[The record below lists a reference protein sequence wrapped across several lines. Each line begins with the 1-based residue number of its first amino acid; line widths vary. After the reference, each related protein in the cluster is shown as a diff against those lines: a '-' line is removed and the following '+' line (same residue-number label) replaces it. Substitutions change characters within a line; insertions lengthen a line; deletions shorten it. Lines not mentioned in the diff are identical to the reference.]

1 VVFAKIGKLISGR
14 KFPVLRQSAIRLAQC
29 HKLVP
34 CIQRGRDDYHEY
46 APPYPGREPG
56 MIDTYATER
65 SRKRRIFF
73 GWYMV
78 AASIVTNTIF
88 SAAYFQGFGVLILP
102 IERTFGWD
110 RWVISAAM
118 SLRQLESG
126 IVSPAVGFLLDRF
139 SARKLI
145 FWSAVISG
153 IGFIGLGF
161 TTGIVT
167 FFLCFVVISLGA
179 SGVSHAVTWPVI
191 ISRWFRRNRGLATG
205 LAVTG
210 PIFGSPLVILN
221 TQIEEAYGWRVVL
234 FGYGALVLVGVTLL
248 SMLVRDR
255 PEPYGLRP
263 DGDPPEE
270 SASAERSSGP
280 SRRRMDAGLTLRAVF
295 RTKEFWLFTSY
306 LSGTFAVNS
315 AVQGHMIP
323 YFQQDIGLSAAWAAV
338 VMSMVFIISGIGR
351 IGGGYLLDRIDYRLV
366 LAVVAAMMGFALL
379 YLQVVAVKTV
389 WATLP
394 FALLF
399 GVSFGCLVPMRGAV
413 GSIMFGTRAIG
424 QVLGLLQGGPIAAG
438 VIGPLVMGLIF
449 DLHGNYSAAIW
460 GLIAISA
467 FMMPLSLAM
476 ASPAELAERIGQQR
490 N

>member
-1 VVFAKIGKLISGR
+1 
-14 KFPVLRQSAIRLAQC
+14 
-29 HKLVP
+29 
-34 CIQRGRDDYHEY
+34 
-46 APPYPGREPG
+46 
-56 MIDTYATER
+56 MNDTLPTEKSVKKR
-65 SRKRRIFF
+65 RRIFF

-110 RWVISAAM
+110 RWVVSAAM

-126 IVSPAVGFLLDRF
+126 VISPAVGFLLDRF

-145 FWSAVISG
+145 FWSAIISG
-153 IGFIGLGF
+153 VGFIGLSF
-161 TTGIVT
+161 TKGIVT
-167 FFLCFVVISLGA
+167 FFLSFVVISLGA

-210 PIFGSPLVILN
+210 PIFGSPIVILN
-221 TQIEEAYGWRVVL
+221 TQIEAAHGWRVVL
-234 FGYGALVLVGVTLL
+234 LGYGALVLVGVTLL

-263 DGDPPEE
+263 DGDPLEE
-270 SASAERSSGP
+270 GAATENPTGSSLH
-280 SRRRMDAGLTLRAVF
+280 RTDAGLTLRAVF

-323 YFQQDIGLSAAWAAV
+323 YFQQDIGLTAAWAAV
-338 VMSMVFIISGIGR
+338 VMSMVFVISGIGR
-351 IGGGYLLDRIDYRLV
+351 IGGGYLLDRMDYRLV
-366 LAVVAAMMGFALL
+366 LAVVAAMMGIGLL
-379 YLQVVAVKTV
+379 YLQVVTVKTV

-394 FALLF
+394 FALMF

-413 GSIMFGTRAIG
+413 GSIMFGTRSIG
-424 QVLGLLQGGPIAAG
+424 KVLGLLQGGPIAAG
-438 VIGPLVMGLIF
+438 VVGPFVMGMIF
-449 DLHGNYSAAIW
+449 DLHGNYSMGIW
-460 GLIAISA
+460 GLIVISA
-467 FMMPLSLAM
+467 LMMPLSLAM
-476 ASPAELAERIGQQR
+476 ASPAELAKRIGQQR
-490 N
+490 I

>member
-1 VVFAKIGKLISGR
+1 VINTHATEKSGR
-14 KFPVLRQSAIRLAQC
+14 
-29 HKLVP
+29 
-34 CIQRGRDDYHEY
+34 
-46 APPYPGREPG
+46 
-56 MIDTYATER
+56 
-65 SRKRRIFF
+65 RRIFY

-78 AASIVTNTIF
+78 AASVAANTIF

-102 IERTFGWD
+102 IERAFGWD
-110 RWVISAAM
+110 RWVISAAL

-153 IGFIGLGF
+153 VGFIGLGF

-179 SGVSHAVTWPVI
+179 SGISHAVTWPVI

-221 TQIEEAYGWRVVL
+221 TQIEEAHGWRVVL
-234 FGYGALVLVGVTLL
+234 FAYGALVLIGVTLL

-263 DGDPPEE
+263 DGDPPED
-270 SASAERSSGP
+270 SASTERSSGP
-280 SRRRMDAGLTLRAVF
+280 LGRRTDAGLTLHAVL

-323 YFQQDIGLSAAWAAV
+323 YFQQDIGLTAAWAAV

-351 IGGGYLLDRIDYRLV
+351 IGGGYLLDRMDYRLV
-366 LAVVAAMMGFALL
+366 LAVVAAMMGLALL
-379 YLQVVAVKTV
+379 YLQVVPVKTV
-389 WATLP
+389 SATLP
-394 FALLF
+394 FALMF

-424 QVLGLLQGGPIAAG
+424 KVLGILQGGPIAAG
-438 VIGPLVMGLIF
+438 VIGPFVMGMIF
-449 DLHGNYSAAIW
+449 DLHGNYSVAIW

-467 FMMPLSLAM
+467 LVMPLSLAM
-476 ASPAELAERIGQQR
+476 ASPAELAKRIGQQR
-490 N
+490 INDKGS

>member
-1 VVFAKIGKLISGR
+1 
-14 KFPVLRQSAIRLAQC
+14 
-29 HKLVP
+29 
-34 CIQRGRDDYHEY
+34 
-46 APPYPGREPG
+46 
-56 MIDTYATER
+56 MIDTHVTE
-65 SRKRRIFF
+65 KPGKIGGRIFY

-78 AASIVTNTIF
+78 AASIMANTIF

-110 RWVISAAM
+110 RWVVSAAM

-153 IGFIGLGF
+153 AGFIGLGF

-210 PIFGSPLVILN
+210 PIFGSPIVILN

-234 FGYGALVLVGVTLL
+234 FGYGALILVGVTLL

-270 SASAERSSGP
+270 DASTERPTGSSL
-280 SRRRMDAGLTLRAVF
+280 RRTDAGLTLRAVF

-323 YFQQDIGLSAAWAAV
+323 YFQQDIGLTAAWAAV

-351 IGGGYLLDRIDYRLV
+351 IGGGYLLDRMDYRVV
-366 LAVVAAMMGFALL
+366 LAVVAAMMGIGLL
-379 YLQVVAVKTV
+379 YLQVVAVRTV

-394 FALLF
+394 FALMF

-424 QVLGLLQGGPIAAG
+424 KVLGILQGGPIAAG
-438 VIGPLVMGLIF
+438 VIGPLVMGMIF

-460 GLIAISA
+460 GLIVVSA
-467 FMMPLSLAM
+467 LMMPLSLAM
-476 ASPAELAERIGQQR
+476 ASPAELAKRIGQQCTSDKGS
-490 N
+490 

>member
-1 VVFAKIGKLISGR
+1 MSDTHVTEKSGKKG
-14 KFPVLRQSAIRLAQC
+14 
-29 HKLVP
+29 
-34 CIQRGRDDYHEY
+34 
-46 APPYPGREPG
+46 
-56 MIDTYATER
+56 
-65 SRKRRIFF
+65 RIFF

-78 AASIVTNTIF
+78 AASVVANTIF

-153 IGFIGLGF
+153 LGFIGLGF
-161 TTGIVT
+161 TSGIVM

-205 LAVTG
+205 IAVTG
-210 PIFGSPLVILN
+210 PIFGSPIVILN

-234 FGYGALVLVGVTLL
+234 FGYGILILVGITLL

-263 DGDPPEE
+263 DGDPPEDSVTKE
-270 SASAERSSGP
+270 HHAGSP
-280 SRRRMDAGLTLRAVF
+280 RRIDAGLTMHAVF

-338 VMSMVFIISGIGR
+338 VMSMVFVISGIGR
-351 IGGGYLLDRIDYRLV
+351 IGGGYLLDRMDYRLV
-366 LAVVAAMMGFALL
+366 LAVVAAMMGLGLL
-379 YLQVVAVKTV
+379 YLQVVPVKTV

-394 FALLF
+394 FAVMF
-399 GVSFGCLVPMRGAV
+399 GVSFGCLVPMRGTV
-413 GSIMFGTRAIG
+413 GSIMFGTRTIG
-424 QVLGLLQGGPIAAG
+424 GILGLLQGGPIAAG
-438 VIGPLVMGLIF
+438 VIGPFVMGLIF
-449 DLHGNYSAAIW
+449 DVNGNYSTAIW
-460 GLIAISA
+460 GLIVISA
-467 FMMPLSLAM
+467 LMIPMSLAM
-476 ASPAELAERIGQQR
+476 GSPVDLARRIR
-490 N
+490 AADSNRDS

>member
-1 VVFAKIGKLISGR
+1 
-14 KFPVLRQSAIRLAQC
+14 
-29 HKLVP
+29 
-34 CIQRGRDDYHEY
+34 
-46 APPYPGREPG
+46 
-56 MIDTYATER
+56 MIDTLVPEKAGA
-65 SRKRRIFF
+65 KRRIFF

-110 RWVISAAM
+110 RWVVSAAM

-126 IVSPAVGFLLDRF
+126 IVSPAVGFLLDRY

-153 IGFIGLGF
+153 AGFIGLSF

-167 FFLCFVVISLGA
+167 FFLFFVVISLGA

-210 PIFGSPLVILN
+210 PIFGSPLVIMN

-234 FGYGALVLVGVTLL
+234 IGYGVLILVGITLL
-248 SMLVRDR
+248 SMVVRDG

-270 SASAERSSGP
+270 GASTERATGP
-280 SRRRMDAGLTLRAVF
+280 SPRPANAGLTLRAVF
-295 RTKEFWLFTSY
+295 HTKEFWLFTSY

-315 AVQGHMIP
+315 AVQVHMIP
-323 YFQQDIGLSAAWAAV
+323 YFQQDLGFTATWAAV
-338 VMSMVFIISGIGR
+338 VMSIVFVISGIGR
-351 IGGGYLLDRIDYRLV
+351 IGGGYLLDRMDYRVV

-379 YLQVVAVKTV
+379 YLQIVPVNTVA
-389 WATLP
+389 ATLP

-413 GSIMFGTRAIG
+413 GSLMFGTRTIG
-424 QVLGLLQGGPIAAG
+424 GVLGLLQGGPIAAG
-438 VIGPLVMGLIF
+438 VIGPFVMGIIF
-449 DLHGNYSAAIW
+449 DLNGSYSAAIW
-460 GLIAISA
+460 GLVIISA
-467 FMMPLSLAM
+467 LMMPVSLAM
-476 ASPAELAERIGQQR
+476 ASPAELAKRIGR
-490 N
+490 

>member
-1 VVFAKIGKLISGR
+1 LTDTHVTEYSGKKG
-14 KFPVLRQSAIRLAQC
+14 
-29 HKLVP
+29 
-34 CIQRGRDDYHEY
+34 
-46 APPYPGREPG
+46 
-56 MIDTYATER
+56 
-65 SRKRRIFF
+65 RIFF

-78 AASIVTNTIF
+78 AASVMANTIF

-102 IERTFGWD
+102 MERTFGWD

-126 IVSPAVGFLLDRF
+126 IVSPAVGFLLDRV

-153 IGFIGLGF
+153 TGFIGLGF
-161 TTGIVT
+161 TTGIMM
-167 FFLCFVVISLGA
+167 FFFCFVVISLGA

-210 PIFGSPLVILN
+210 PIFGSPIVILN

-234 FGYGALVLVGVTLL
+234 FGYGILILVGITLL

-263 DGDPPEE
+263 DGDPPED
-270 SASAERSSGP
+270 SAAIEHPSGP
-280 SRRRMDAGLTLRAVF
+280 AYRRTDAGLTLHAVF

-315 AVQGHMIP
+315 AVQAHMIP

-351 IGGGYLLDRIDYRLV
+351 IGGGYLLDRMDYRLV
-366 LAVVAAMMGFALL
+366 LAVVTAMMGLGLL
-379 YLQVVAVKTV
+379 YLQVVPVKTV

-394 FALLF
+394 FAVMF
-399 GVSFGCLVPMRGAV
+399 GISFGCLVPMRGAV
-413 GSIMFGTRAIG
+413 GSIMFGTRTIG
-424 QVLGLLQGGPIAAG
+424 GILGLLQGGPIAAG

-449 DLHGNYSAAIW
+449 DLNGNYSTAIW
-460 GLIAISA
+460 GLIVISA
-467 FMMPLSLAM
+467 LMIPLSLAM
-476 ASPAELAERIGQQR
+476 GSPAELAKRIGASDSDTLLT
-490 N
+490 

>member
-1 VVFAKIGKLISGR
+1 MIHL
-14 KFPVLRQSAIRLAQC
+14 SAARNSE
-29 HKLVP
+29 P
-34 CIQRGRDDYHEY
+34 RG
-46 APPYPGREPG
+46 
-56 MIDTYATER
+56 
-65 SRKRRIFF
+65 IFF

-78 AASIVTNTIF
+78 VASVLTNTIF

-102 IERTFGWD
+102 IERAFGWD

-153 IGFIGLGF
+153 FGFIGLGF
-161 TTGIVT
+161 TASIAT
-167 FFLCFVVISLGA
+167 FFLWFVIISLGA

-191 ISRWFRRNRGLATG
+191 ISRWFRRKRGLATG

-210 PIFGSPLVILN
+210 PIFGSPIVILN
-221 TQIEEAYGWRVVL
+221 TQIEQAYGWRVVL
-234 FGYGALVLVGVTLL
+234 FVYGGLILLGVTLL

-270 SASAERSSGP
+270 RSAENETVQSLCRADP
-280 SRRRMDAGLTLRAVF
+280 GLTFRAVL

-306 LSGTFAVNS
+306 LSGTFAINS

-351 IGGGYLLDRIDYRLV
+351 IGGGYLLDRVDYRLV
-366 LAVVAAMMGFALL
+366 LAIVAAMMGLGLL
-379 YLQVVAVKTV
+379 YLQVLGAKSVLE
-389 WATLP
+389 TLP
-394 FALLF
+394 FALMF
-399 GVSFGCLVPMRGAV
+399 GVSFGCLVPMRGTV

-424 QVLGLLQGGPIAAG
+424 KVLGLLQGGPIAAG
-438 VIGPLVMGLIF
+438 VVGPMVMGMIF

-460 GLIAISA
+460 GLIVISA
-467 FMMPLSLAM
+467 FMIPLSLAM
-476 ASPAELAERIGQQR
+476 ASPAALAIRIEQQR
-490 N
+490 ISEKNH

>member
-1 VVFAKIGKLISGR
+1 MIATHAAEKSGR
-14 KFPVLRQSAIRLAQC
+14 
-29 HKLVP
+29 
-34 CIQRGRDDYHEY
+34 
-46 APPYPGREPG
+46 
-56 MIDTYATER
+56 
-65 SRKRRIFF
+65 RRIFF

-78 AASIVTNTIF
+78 ATSIVTNTIF
-88 SAAYFQGFGVLILP
+88 SAAYFQGFGVLIIP

-153 IGFIGLGF
+153 VGFIGLGF

-167 FFLCFVVISLGA
+167 FFLFFVVISLGA

-221 TQIEEAYGWRVVL
+221 TQIEEVHGWRVVL
-234 FGYGALVLVGVTLL
+234 LGYGIVVLVGITLL

-263 DGDPPEE
+263 DGDPLEE
-270 SASAERSSGP
+270 GASTEHPTGP
-280 SRRRMDAGLTLRAVF
+280 SRRRTDAGLTLRAVL

-315 AVQGHMIP
+315 AVQVHMIP
-323 YFQQDIGLSAAWAAV
+323 YFQQDIGLTAAWAAV
-338 VMSMVFIISGIGR
+338 VMSFVFILSGIGR
-351 IGGGYLLDRIDYRLV
+351 IGGGYLLDRTDYRLV
-366 LAVVAAMMGFALL
+366 LAVVAAMMGFSLL
-379 YLQVVAVKTV
+379 YLQVVDVKTV
-389 WATLP
+389 SATLP
-394 FALLF
+394 FALMF

-413 GSIMFGTRAIG
+413 GSIMFGTRTIG
-424 QVLGLLQGGPIAAG
+424 GILGLLQGGPIAAG

-449 DLHGNYSAAIW
+449 DLNGSYSTAIW
-460 GLIAISA
+460 GLIVISA
-467 FMMPLSLAM
+467 FMIPLSLAM
-476 ASPAELAERIGQQR
+476 ASPAELANRIERQPIGDKGS
-490 N
+490 

>member
-1 VVFAKIGKLISGR
+1 
-14 KFPVLRQSAIRLAQC
+14 
-29 HKLVP
+29 
-34 CIQRGRDDYHEY
+34 
-46 APPYPGREPG
+46 
-56 MIDTYATER
+56 MIDSHGSKKTGK
-65 SRKRRIFF
+65 SGRRIFF

-78 AASIVTNTIF
+78 AASVVANTIF
-88 SAAYFQGFGVLILP
+88 SAAYFQGFGVLIIP

-126 IVSPAVGFLLDRF
+126 IISPAVGFLLDRF
-139 SARKLI
+139 SARRLI
-145 FWSAVISG
+145 FWSAIVSG
-153 IGFIGLGF
+153 AGFIGLSF
-161 TTGIVT
+161 TNGIVT

-191 ISRWFRRNRGLATG
+191 ISRWFRRNRGLAMG

-210 PIFGSPLVILN
+210 PIFGSPIVILN
-221 TQIEEAYGWRVVL
+221 TQIEETYGWRVVL
-234 FGYGALVLVGVTLL
+234 LGYGILVLVGIALL

-255 PEPYGLRP
+255 PELYGVRP

-270 SASAERSSGP
+270 GASMERPTGP
-280 SRRRMDAGLTLRAVF
+280 SRRRTDAGLTLHAVL

-315 AVQGHMIP
+315 AVQIHMIP
-323 YFQQDIGLSAAWAAV
+323 YFQQDIGLTAAWAAV

-351 IGGGYLLDRIDYRLV
+351 IGGGYLFDRIDYRFV

-379 YLQVVAVKTV
+379 YLQLVPVKTV
-389 WATLP
+389 SATLP
-394 FALLF
+394 FALMF

-424 QVLGLLQGGPIAAG
+424 GILGLLQGGPVAAG
-438 VIGPLVMGLIF
+438 VIGPLVMGIIF
-449 DLHGNYSAAIW
+449 DLKGSYSSAIW
-460 GLIAISA
+460 GLIVVSA
-467 FMMPLSLAM
+467 FMVPVSLAM
-476 ASPAELAERIGQQR
+476 ASPAELAKRIGQQR
-490 N
+490 IGDQGS

>member
-1 VVFAKIGKLISGR
+1 LTDTHVTEKSGKKG
-14 KFPVLRQSAIRLAQC
+14 
-29 HKLVP
+29 
-34 CIQRGRDDYHEY
+34 
-46 APPYPGREPG
+46 
-56 MIDTYATER
+56 
-65 SRKRRIFF
+65 RIFF

-78 AASIVTNTIF
+78 AASVVANTIF

-139 SARKLI
+139 SARRLI
-145 FWSAVISG
+145 FWSAIISG
-153 IGFIGLGF
+153 LGFIGLGF
-161 TTGIVT
+161 TSGIVM

-179 SGVSHAVTWPVI
+179 SGISHAVTWPVI

-210 PIFGSPLVILN
+210 PIFGSPIVILN

-234 FGYGALVLVGVTLL
+234 FGYGILILVGITLL

-255 PEPYGLRP
+255 PEPYGMRP
-263 DGDPPEE
+263 DGDPPEDSVTKE
-270 SASAERSSGP
+270 HHAGSA
-280 SRRRMDAGLTLRAVF
+280 RRIDAGLTMHAVF

-351 IGGGYLLDRIDYRLV
+351 IGGGYLLDRMDYRLV
-366 LAVVAAMMGFALL
+366 LAVVAAMMGLGLL
-379 YLQVVAVKTV
+379 YLQVVPVKTV

-394 FALLF
+394 FAVMF
-399 GVSFGCLVPMRGAV
+399 GVSFGCLVPMRGTV
-413 GSIMFGTRAIG
+413 GSIMFGTRTIG
-424 QVLGLLQGGPIAAG
+424 GILGLLQGGPIAAG
-438 VIGPLVMGLIF
+438 VIGPFVMGLIF
-449 DLHGNYSAAIW
+449 DLNGNYSTAIW
-460 GLIAISA
+460 GLIVISA
-467 FMMPLSLAM
+467 LMIPMSLAM
-476 ASPAELAERIGQQR
+476 GSPADLARRIR
-490 N
+490 AADSDRRS

>member
-1 VVFAKIGKLISGR
+1 MIATHTDKSG
-14 KFPVLRQSAIRLAQC
+14 
-29 HKLVP
+29 
-34 CIQRGRDDYHEY
+34 
-46 APPYPGREPG
+46 
-56 MIDTYATER
+56 
-65 SRKRRIFF
+65 KRRIFF

-102 IERTFGWD
+102 IERAFGWD

-145 FWSAVISG
+145 FCSAVISG
-153 IGFIGLGF
+153 AGFIGLGF

-167 FFLCFVVISLGA
+167 FFLFFVIISLGA

-234 FGYGALVLVGVTLL
+234 FGYGALILIGVTLL
-248 SMLVRDR
+248 SLLVRDR

-263 DGDPPEE
+263 DGDSPEE
-270 SASAERSSGP
+270 GASAERPTGA
-280 SRRRMDAGLTLRAVF
+280 SRRAMDAGLTLRAVL

-315 AVQGHMIP
+315 AVQVHMIP
-323 YFQQDIGLSAAWAAV
+323 YFQQDIGLTAAWAAV
-338 VMSMVFIISGIGR
+338 VMSMVFILSGIGR
-351 IGGGYLLDRIDYRLV
+351 IGGGYLLDRMDYRLV

-379 YLQVVAVKTV
+379 YLQVMGVKTV
-389 WATLP
+389 LATLP
-394 FALLF
+394 FALTF

-413 GSIMFGTRAIG
+413 GSIMFGTRTIG
-424 QVLGLLQGGPIAAG
+424 GILGLLQGGPIAAG
-438 VIGPLVMGLIF
+438 VVGPLVMGLIF

-460 GLIAISA
+460 GLIVISA
-467 FMMPLSLAM
+467 LMVPMSLAM
-476 ASPAELAERIGQQR
+476 ASPAELARRMELE
-490 N
+490 

>member
-1 VVFAKIGKLISGR
+1 MIATHSGKSG
-14 KFPVLRQSAIRLAQC
+14 
-29 HKLVP
+29 
-34 CIQRGRDDYHEY
+34 
-46 APPYPGREPG
+46 
-56 MIDTYATER
+56 
-65 SRKRRIFF
+65 KRRIFF

-78 AASIVTNTIF
+78 AASVVTNTIF
-88 SAAYFQGFGVLILP
+88 SAAYFQGFGILILP

-139 SARKLI
+139 SARRLI
-145 FWSAVISG
+145 FCSAVISG
-153 IGFIGLGF
+153 VGFIGLSF
-161 TTGIVT
+161 TNGIAA
-167 FFLCFVVISLGA
+167 FFLCFVIISLGA

-210 PIFGSPLVILN
+210 PIFGSPIVVLN
-221 TQIEEAYGWRVVL
+221 TQIEEAYGWRIVL
-234 FGYGALVLVGVTLL
+234 LGYGILILIGVTLL

-270 SASAERSSGP
+270 SDSIEHSTVP
-280 SRRRMDAGLTLRAVF
+280 SRRRTDAGLTMHAVL
-295 RTKEFWLFTSY
+295 RTKEFWLFTGY

-315 AVQGHMIP
+315 AVQLHMIP
-323 YFQQDIGLSAAWAAV
+323 YFQQDIGFTATWAAV

-351 IGGGYLLDRIDYRLV
+351 IGGGYLLDRMDYRIV
-366 LAVVAAMMGFALL
+366 LAVVAAMMGIGLL
-379 YLQVVAVKTV
+379 YLQLVAVKTI

-394 FALLF
+394 FALMF

-413 GSIMFGTRAIG
+413 GSIMFGTRTIG
-424 QVLGLLQGGPIAAG
+424 GVLGLLQGGPIAAG
-438 VIGPLVMGLIF
+438 VIGPFVMGMIF
-449 DLHGNYSAAIW
+449 DLNGNYSVGIW
-460 GLIAISA
+460 GLIVISA
-467 FMMPLSLAM
+467 FMVPVSLAM
-476 ASPAELAERIGQQR
+476 ASPAELAKRIGKQR
-490 N
+490 LD

>member
-1 VVFAKIGKLISGR
+1 M
-14 KFPVLRQSAIRLAQC
+14 
-29 HKLVP
+29 
-34 CIQRGRDDYHEY
+34 
-46 APPYPGREPG
+46 EPG
-56 MIDTYATER
+56 LTDTHATEK
-65 SRKRRIFF
+65 SGKKRRQIFY

-78 AASIVTNTIF
+78 AASVAVNTIF

-102 IERTFGWD
+102 IERAFGWD

-145 FWSAVISG
+145 FWSAVIAG
-153 IGFIGLGF
+153 AGFIGLGF
-161 TTGIVT
+161 TVGIVT
-167 FFLCFVVISLGA
+167 FFLFFVVISLGA

-221 TQIEEAYGWRVVL
+221 TQIEEAYGWRFVL
-234 FGYGALVLVGVTLL
+234 FGYGALILVGVTLL
-248 SMLVRDR
+248 SVLVRDR

-270 SASAERSSGP
+270 SASIEHSTGP

-315 AVQGHMIP
+315 AVQVHMIP
-323 YFQQDIGLSAAWAAV
+323 YFQQDIGLTAASAAV
-338 VMSMVFIISGIGR
+338 VMSFVFILSGIGR
-351 IGGGYLLDRIDYRLV
+351 VGGGYLLDRMDYRLV
-366 LAVVAAMMGFALL
+366 LAVVAAMMGLGLL

-389 WATLP
+389 WTTLP

-413 GSIMFGTRAIG
+413 GSIMFGTRTIG
-424 QVLGLLQGGPIAAG
+424 GILGVLQGGPIAAG
-438 VIGPLVMGLIF
+438 VIGPLVMGIIF
-449 DLHGNYSAAIW
+449 DLNGNYSVAIW
-460 GLIAISA
+460 GLIVISA
-467 FMMPLSLAM
+467 LMVPMSLAM
-476 ASPAELAERIGQQR
+476 ASPAALAKRIAKQA
-490 N
+490 

>member
-1 VVFAKIGKLISGR
+1 MIDSRATEKSGK
-14 KFPVLRQSAIRLAQC
+14 K
-29 HKLVP
+29 
-34 CIQRGRDDYHEY
+34 RGR
-46 APPYPGREPG
+46 
-56 MIDTYATER
+56 
-65 SRKRRIFF
+65 IFY

-78 AASIVTNTIF
+78 AASIVANTIF
-88 SAAYFQGFGVLILP
+88 SAAYFQGFGVLIIP
-102 IERTFGWD
+102 IERAFGWD
-110 RWVISAAM
+110 RWVISAAL

-153 IGFIGLGF
+153 VGFVGLGF
-161 TTGIVT
+161 TTGMVT
-167 FFLCFVVISLGA
+167 FFLFFVVISLGA

-191 ISRWFRRNRGLATG
+191 ISRWFRRNRGLAMG

-221 TQIEEAYGWRVVL
+221 TQIEEAHGWRVVL
-234 FGYGALVLVGVTLL
+234 LGYGVLILVGVTLL

-270 SASAERSSGP
+270 GSTERLIGASHRP
-280 SRRRMDAGLTLRAVF
+280 TDAGLTLPAVL

-315 AVQGHMIP
+315 GVQGHMIP
-323 YFQQDIGLSAAWAAV
+323 YFQQDIGLTAAWAAV

-351 IGGGYLLDRIDYRLV
+351 IGGGYLLDKIDYRLV
-366 LAVVAAMMGFALL
+366 LAVVAAMMGLSLL
-379 YLQVVAVKTV
+379 YLQMVGAKTV
-389 WATLP
+389 LATLP
-394 FALLF
+394 FVLTF

-424 QVLGLLQGGPIAAG
+424 RVVGLLQGAPIAAG
-438 VIGPLVMGLIF
+438 VVGPLVMGVIF
-449 DLHGNYSAAIW
+449 DLNGNYSTAIW

-467 FMMPLSLAM
+467 LMMPLSLAM
-476 ASPAELAERIGQQR
+476 ASPAELAKRIGQQQISQPANAGSDR
-490 N
+490 REVLIKP

>member
-1 VVFAKIGKLISGR
+1 
-14 KFPVLRQSAIRLAQC
+14 
-29 HKLVP
+29 
-34 CIQRGRDDYHEY
+34 
-46 APPYPGREPG
+46 
-56 MIDTYATER
+56 MIDTHVTEKSGR
-65 SRKRRIFF
+65 RRIFF

-78 AASIVTNTIF
+78 AASILTNTIF
-88 SAAYFQGFGVLILP
+88 SAAYFQGFGVLIIP
-102 IERTFGWD
+102 IERAFGWD
-110 RWVISAAM
+110 RWVISAAL

-139 SARKLI
+139 SARRLI

-153 IGFIGLGF
+153 VGFIGLGF

-167 FFLCFVVISLGA
+167 FFLFFVVISLGA

-221 TQIEEAYGWRVVL
+221 TQIEQAYGWRVVL
-234 FGYGALVLVGVTLL
+234 FGYGVLVLVGVTLL

-270 SASAERSSGP
+270 SASIEHSTGL
-280 SRRRMDAGLTLRAVF
+280 SRRGMDTGLTLRAVF

-323 YFQQDIGLSAAWAAV
+323 YFQQDIGLTAAWAAV

-351 IGGGYLLDRIDYRLV
+351 IGGGYLLDRMDYRLV
-366 LAVVAAMMGFALL
+366 LAVVAAMMGIGLL

-394 FALLF
+394 FAVMF
-399 GVSFGCLVPMRGAV
+399 GISFGCLVPMRGAV
-413 GSIMFGTRAIG
+413 GSIMFGTRTIG
-424 QVLGLLQGGPIAAG
+424 GILGLLQGGPIAAG
-438 VIGPLVMGLIF
+438 VIGPLVMGIIF
-449 DLHGNYSAAIW
+449 DLNGNYSTAIW
-460 GLIAISA
+460 GLIVLSA
-467 FMMPLSLAM
+467 LMIPLSLAM
-476 ASPAELAERIGQQR
+476 ASPDELAKRIGEQPIDDKR
-490 N
+490 S

>member
-1 VVFAKIGKLISGR
+1 
-14 KFPVLRQSAIRLAQC
+14 
-29 HKLVP
+29 
-34 CIQRGRDDYHEY
+34 
-46 APPYPGREPG
+46 
-56 MIDTYATER
+56 MIYTHATEK
-65 SRKRRIFF
+65 SGKRRIFY
-73 GWYMV
+73 GWYIV
-78 AASIVTNTIF
+78 AASAAANTIF

-102 IERTFGWD
+102 LERTFGWD
-110 RWVISAAM
+110 RWVVSAAM

-139 SARKLI
+139 SARRLI

-153 IGFIGLGF
+153 VGFIGLGF

-167 FFLCFVVISLGA
+167 FFLFFVVISLGA

-210 PIFGSPLVILN
+210 PIFGSPIVILN
-221 TQIEEAYGWRVVL
+221 TQIEAAYGWRFVL
-234 FGYGALVLVGVTLL
+234 LGYGILILIGVTLL

-263 DGDPPEE
+263 DGDAAEE
-270 SASAERSSGP
+270 GASTERPTGSSL
-280 SRRRMDAGLTLRAVF
+280 RRTDGGLTLRAVF

-394 FALLF
+394 FALMF

-424 QVLGLLQGGPIAAG
+424 GILGLLQGGSIAAG
-438 VIGPLVMGLIF
+438 VIGPLVMGIIF
-449 DLHGNYSAAIW
+449 DLNGNYSAAIW
-460 GLIAISA
+460 GLIVVSA
-467 FMMPLSLAM
+467 LMIPMSLAM
-476 ASPAELAERIGQQR
+476 ASPAELATRIGQQR
-490 N
+490 TVDKGS

>member
-1 VVFAKIGKLISGR
+1 
-14 KFPVLRQSAIRLAQC
+14 
-29 HKLVP
+29 
-34 CIQRGRDDYHEY
+34 
-46 APPYPGREPG
+46 
-56 MIDTYATER
+56 MIDTHATEKSAKIR
-65 SRKRRIFF
+65 RRIFY

-78 AASIVTNTIF
+78 AASVVTNTIF

-102 IERTFGWD
+102 IERAFGWD

-153 IGFIGLGF
+153 VGFIGLGF

-221 TQIEEAYGWRVVL
+221 TQIEEAHGWRVVL
-234 FGYGALVLVGVTLL
+234 FVYGALVLVGVTLL
-248 SMLVRDR
+248 SMMVRDR

-270 SASAERSSGP
+270 GASTERPAGS
-280 SRRRMDAGLTLRAVF
+280 SRRRTDAGLTLRAVL

-323 YFQQDIGLSAAWAAV
+323 YFQQDIGLTAAWAAV

-366 LAVVAAMMGFALL
+366 LAVVAAMMGLALL
-379 YLQVVAVKTV
+379 YLQVVPVKTV
-389 WATLP
+389 SATLP
-394 FALLF
+394 FALMF

-424 QVLGLLQGGPIAAG
+424 KVLGILQGGPIAAG
-438 VIGPLVMGLIF
+438 VIGPFVMGMIF

-460 GLIAISA
+460 GLIVVSA
-467 FMMPLSLAM
+467 LVMPLSLAM
-476 ASPAELAERIGQQR
+476 ASPAELARRIGQQR
-490 N
+490 IGD